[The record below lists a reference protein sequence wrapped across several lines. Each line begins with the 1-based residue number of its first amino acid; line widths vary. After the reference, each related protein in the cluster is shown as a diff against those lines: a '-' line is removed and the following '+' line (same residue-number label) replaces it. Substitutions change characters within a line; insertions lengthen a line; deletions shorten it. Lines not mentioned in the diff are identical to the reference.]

1 MILVRVTIRTLAVP
15 LLLLASVGVVR
26 LGLLALPTLTLDR
39 LVMASVLVLLL
50 VRTLVLVAM
59 SGCSVTGM
67 FPFNV
72 VRYSKY

>member
-1 MILVRVTIRTLAVP
+1 MTLVRVTIRTLAVP

-39 LVMASVLVLLL
+39 LGMASVLVLLL

-67 FPFNV
+67 FASNV
-72 VRYSKY
+72 VR